1 MADRDGVVARMHRPA
16 KFALSLV
23 MPEARPVSAASNRAL
38 SLLHASSSESRRTA
52 RETFESEVPDIQHVL
67 GPEERLLAVL
77 PGTDARGAVT
87 WIASTRRL
95 IVLTAAHPD
104 QDIAQVSHA
113 AVTCVELRTDPLG
126 TTLRVRATGRQLT
139 MQTLDAA
146 LATQFGS
153 LLRERAGIG
162 LPHAPSRPA
171 LEPTPMHHHLAARQM
186 R

>member
-1 MADRDGVVARMHRPA
+1 M
-16 KFALSLV
+16 
-23 MPEARPVSAASNRAL
+23 SAASNRAL
-38 SLLHASSSESRRTA
+38 SLMHASDSRRA
-52 RETFESEVPDIQHVL
+52 VRDTFASDMPDIQHVL

-77 PGTDARGAVT
+77 PGTDERGPAT

-95 IVLTAAHPD
+95 IVLGTAHPD
-104 QDIAQVSHA
+104 QDIAHVSHA

-126 TTLRVRATGRQLT
+126 TTLRVRATGRQLSL
-139 MQTLDAA
+139 QTLDAA

-162 LPHAPSRPA
+162 LPQASVRPS
-171 LEPTPMHHHLAARQM
+171 LEPMPGHHHVAARQV

>member
-1 MADRDGVVARMHRPA
+1 M
-16 KFALSLV
+16 
-23 MPEARPVSAASNRAL
+23 
-38 SLLHASSSESRRTA
+38 HASSSDSRRTV
-52 RETFESEVPDIQHVL
+52 RDTFASEMPDIQHVL

-77 PGTDARGAVT
+77 PGSNERGPVT

-95 IVLTAAHPD
+95 IVLAAAHPD
-104 QDIAQVSHA
+104 QDIAHVSHA

-126 TTLRVRATGRQLT
+126 TCVRVRATGRQLS
-139 MQTLDAA
+139 MQTMDAA

-162 LPHAPSRPA
+162 LPHAPARPA
-171 LEPTPMHHHLAARQM
+171 LEPMPVHHHVAARQM